1 MMITIT
7 MIIVKI
13 MRMLFMPALM
23 KMMIMIFRKTIMMV
37 MKRFRDTDSSS
48 VS

>member
-13 MRMLFMPALM
+13 MRMLLMPELM
-23 KMMIMIFRKTIMMV
+23 KMMIMILRKTIMMV